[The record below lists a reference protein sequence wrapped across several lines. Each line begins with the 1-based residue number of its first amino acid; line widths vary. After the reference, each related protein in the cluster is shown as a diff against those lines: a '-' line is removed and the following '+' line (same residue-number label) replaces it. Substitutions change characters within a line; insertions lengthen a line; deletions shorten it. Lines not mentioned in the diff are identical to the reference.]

1 MRKLNSIIDRISYFS
16 FKKIKFEDLLEAENI
31 YLYAGDVPRRKEYE
45 KYIGLSLN
53 QWNRRHIKHDVT
65 KKYPLKDNCVN
76 LFQSEDVFEHIY
88 IEEIPAIINEIYRVL
103 KPKGIFRLSL
113 PDYGCDIFHQRTI
126 RDEEGK
132 FQFDPGGGGK
142 FVDGKVVGGGH
153 VWFPTYEIVKGI
165 LEKTD
170 FKNINFLHYYNEL
183 GEGITKNIDY
193 SIAYVIRTPDHDARV
208 QNPYRPMSIV
218 VDCIKK

>member
-76 LFQSEDVFEHIY
+76 LFQSEDVFEHID

-183 GEGITKNIDY
+183 AEGITKNIDY